1 MRALY
6 DPPFFFEWTPTCLT
20 VYKRD
25 NDVYTKYRMLSQGDA
40 KRIYPDVMHWLENT
54 STEKEQEAFTQV
66 ADKLEAVVQVAD
78 KLEAVTQLADKLE
91 AVTQVADK
99 LEAVTQVADKLEAT
113 RI

>member
-20 VYKRD
+20 VYKRE

-40 KRIYPDVMHWLENT
+40 KRIYPDVMHWLE
-54 STEKEQEAFTQV
+54 STGDKDNNKEQ
-66 ADKLEAVVQVAD
+66 
-78 KLEAVTQLADKLE
+78 
-91 AVTQVADK
+91 
-99 LEAVTQVADKLEAT
+99 EAVTQVADKLEAT